1 MPTFAAVLS
10 GFAVSSAIVIFPA
23 DRRWAVSVPS
33 MSGNTI
39 RVDFS
44 ATSGGAGDFGVLHA
58 AADQPFVVISSTS
71 RPCWGTFQPVTP
83 FARISLGT
91 AAADTAS
98 FALFLVNGR

>member
-1 MPTFAAVLS
+1 MPTFATVLS
-10 GFAVSSAIVIFPA
+10 GFTVSSPFTIFPA
-23 DRRWAVSVPS
+23 DRGWAISVPS
-33 MSGNTI
+33 MAGNNI

-58 AADQPFVVISSTS
+58 AADQPFVAISSTS

-83 FARISLGT
+83 FARVSLGA

-98 FALFLVNGR
+98 FALFPVN